1 MTVFVLLWNMVRRTL
16 NDLYCL
22 FSSLKLNQSVS
33 VHFVMLI
40 EVNVHLITNRPG
52 HTCFQFKITSNG
64 SFSLP

>member
-1 MTVFVLLWNMVRRTL
+1 MTVSVLLWNMVRRTL
-16 NDLYCL
+16 KLT
-22 FSSLKLNQSVS
+22 LKLNQSVS

-52 HTCFQFKITSNG
+52 HACFQFKITSNG